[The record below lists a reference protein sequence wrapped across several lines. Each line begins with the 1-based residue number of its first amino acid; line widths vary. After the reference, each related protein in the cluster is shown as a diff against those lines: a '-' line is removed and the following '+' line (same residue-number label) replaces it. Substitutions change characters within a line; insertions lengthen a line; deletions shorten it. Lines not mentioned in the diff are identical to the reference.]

1 MGWPTVLF
9 NYSTDNM
16 NLKLIIAMGAALGLV
31 STLAHAD
38 GGYAGLSVGSAEQKK
53 SVEFSST
60 NIDRTKDTTTAFKLL
75 VGYQYNPTFGVE
87 AGWVHHGSSDVK
99 LSGLVATLKPES
111 FYAAGTAT
119 LPLGNQFALFGKL
132 GLANH
137 RTKFGG
143 STRTNTGAF
152 AGAGLSYAFTPTVA
166 GVVEYEDFGKVVD
179 EPMITAKSRV
189 VSAGVRVAF

>member
-1 MGWPTVLF
+1 MK
-9 NYSTDNM
+9 
-16 NLKLIIAMGAALGLV
+16 LKLIIATGAALGLFT
-31 STLAHAD
+31 TLAHAD

-53 SVEFSST
+53 SWEFSST
-60 NIDRTKDTTTAFKLL
+60 HIDRSKDTTTAFKLL
-75 VGYQYNPTFGVE
+75 AGYQFNPTFGVE

-137 RTKFGG
+137 RTKFSG
-143 STRTNTGAF
+143 STNTNTQAF
-152 AGAGLSYAFTPTVA
+152 AGVGLSYAFTQTIS
-166 GVVEYEDFGKVVD
+166 GVVEYEDFGEVID
-179 EPMITAKSRV
+179 GPITAKSRV
-189 VSAGVRVAF
+189 VSAGLRVAF

>member
-1 MGWPTVLF
+1 MK
-9 NYSTDNM
+9 
-16 NLKLIIAMGAALGLV
+16 LKLIIATGTALGLF
-31 STLAHAD
+31 TTFAHAD

-53 SVEFSST
+53 TVEFSST

-99 LSGLVATLKPES
+99 LSGLVASLKPES

-119 LPLGNQFALFGKL
+119 LPLGDRFALFGKL

-137 RTKFGG
+137 RTKFSG
-143 STRTNTGAF
+143 STRTNTEAF

-166 GVVEYEDFGKVVD
+166 GVIEYEDFGEVIDGPLV
-179 EPMITAKSRV
+179 TAKSRI
-189 VSAGVRVAF
+189 VSAGLRVAF